1 MLVSRMMGCCTM
13 FVGMA
18 LSLIGLIDLVMVEES
33 MDTVADAPQGTGCI
47 AIALT
52 NLHVHVCLAPCSAY
66 LL

>member
-1 MLVSRMMGCCTM
+1 M